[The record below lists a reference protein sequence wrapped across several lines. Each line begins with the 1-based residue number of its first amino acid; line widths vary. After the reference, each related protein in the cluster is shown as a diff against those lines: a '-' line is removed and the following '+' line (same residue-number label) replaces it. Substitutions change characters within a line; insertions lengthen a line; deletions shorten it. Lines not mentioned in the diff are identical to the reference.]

1 MFKRARTKPAT
12 KGRPKT
18 KSRTPAASRA
28 KKSWD
33 MEDMEATPPWCDE
46 TFFDEMSEWWDSP
59 EGSLW
64 LDMLSE
70 LEEPVLKDVGLDARQ
85 RKFLWPDADPL
96 DLDQSARHINQQCP
110 HFPEDSI
117 KEFLIYWIQHGYE
130 PKGYSQSQM
139 DELERLT
146 EQWAEDVNPG
156 EN

>member
-1 MFKRARTKPAT
+1 MFKRARTKPAA

-18 KSRTPAASRA
+18 KNRRPAVSRA

-46 TFFDEMSEWWDSP
+46 TFFDEMAEWWDSP

-110 HFPEDSI
+110 HFPEDNI